1 MLAAAFNP
9 ALQARQ
15 RFQRWVQ
22 SRQPRTD
29 TMLLTQRNVYILPT
43 KAGLLFA
50 VTVFVLLL
58 ASINYQLNLGY
69 VLTFLLAGSG
79 LMSMHLTHGSLR
91 GLTLH
96 LRPTAPVFAGDAA
109 LLDIVFSNKGGAR
122 HGLAVYFHERTPQ
135 GQKIIWCDVP
145 AQGQEVVR
153 VSLVP
158 AKRGWHRVPTLV
170 VETHFPLGLFR
181 AWTLWRPAAQLLA
194 YPRPETPAP
203 ALPPA
208 QPVPGERPLPHAPA
222 GSELDGVR
230 PWRRGDSMRQVA
242 WKKVARTGEMVSRET
257 AASGSREL
265 CLDWQA
271 SASRGSDVEQRLSRL
286 AAWVQSADRL
296 GLTYALRLPGFEQH
310 AGFGDAHR
318 RAALERLALW
328 A

>member
-1 MLAAAFNP
+1 MFGLRRRLRQWWLARLP
-9 ALQARQ
+9 LTDIWALNQG
-15 RFQRWVQ
+15 
-22 SRQPRTD
+22 
-29 TMLLTQRNVYILPT
+29 NIYILPT
-43 KAGLLFA
+43 KAGVVFAGTLFIM
-50 VTVFVLLL
+50 LL

-79 LMSMHLTHGSLR
+79 IVSMHVTHGSLR

-96 LRPTAPVFAGDAA
+96 LRPTTPVFAGDAA
-109 LLDIVFSNKGGAR
+109 LLDVVITNKGGAR
-122 HGLAVYFHERTPQ
+122 HGLAVYFHEPTAQ
-135 GQKIIWCDVP
+135 GQRVVWFDVP

-158 AKRGWHRVPTLV
+158 PRRGWHQVPTLV

-181 AWTLWRPAAQLLA
+181 AWTLWRPAAQQLA
-194 YPRPETPAP
+194 YPRPEMPP
-203 ALPPA
+203 PPLPPA
-208 QPVPGERPLPHAPA
+208 QPVPGERPLPNAPA

-242 WKKVARTGEMVSRET
+242 WKKVARTGEMISRDT

-265 CLDWQA
+265 RLDWHA
-271 SASRGSDVEQRLSRL
+271 SAARGQDIEQRLSRL
-286 AAWVQSADRL
+286 AAWVQSADRA

-310 AGFGDAHR
+310 SGHGDAHR

-328 A
+328 V